1 MKSNKMMNE
10 QYDMI
15 GHVLPIATQ
24 HSNLMQFLCTHHKHL
39 EKIYWI
45 PGVFNGG
52 YFASNKY

>member
-1 MKSNKMMNE
+1 MMNE

-39 EKIYWI
+39 EEFI
-45 PGVFNGG
+45 G
-52 YFASNKY
+52 